1 MNADFPPKRIEEKQ
15 NFFKIPAFRS
25 APY

>member
-15 NFFKIPAFRS
+15 KNFKIPALRC

>member
-15 NFFKIPAFRS
+15 NFFKILAFRS
-25 APY
+25 SPY